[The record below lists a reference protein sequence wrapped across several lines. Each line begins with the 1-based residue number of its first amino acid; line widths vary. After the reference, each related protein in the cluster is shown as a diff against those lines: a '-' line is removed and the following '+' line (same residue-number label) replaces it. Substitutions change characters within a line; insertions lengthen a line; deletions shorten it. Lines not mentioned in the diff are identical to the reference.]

1 MKDLQFRGI
10 YDGNN
15 INVTFRCDMSGNQQ
29 DNITV
34 LQITDGESFST
45 ADALGTVIQKY
56 FGNFK
61 HKVVSLKD
69 LKTHAT
75 DLTLDLY
82 ISNPDGTSKVTLVD
96 GSNSISES

>member
-15 INVTFRCDMSGNQQ
+15 INVTMRCDMSGNQQ
-29 DNITV
+29 DSITI
-34 LQITDGESFST
+34 LQITDGETFST
-45 ADALGTVIQKY
+45 SDAQGTVVQKY

-61 HKVVSLKD
+61 NTVVSLKA
-69 LKTHAT
+69 LKDHAT

-82 ISNPDGTSKVTLVD
+82 IMNPDGSSKVTLVD
-96 GSNSISES
+96 GSDSISES